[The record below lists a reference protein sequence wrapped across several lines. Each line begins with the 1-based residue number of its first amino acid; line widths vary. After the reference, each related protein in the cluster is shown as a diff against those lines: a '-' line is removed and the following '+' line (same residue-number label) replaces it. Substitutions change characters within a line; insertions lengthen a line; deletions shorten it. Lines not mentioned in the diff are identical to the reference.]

1 MITANPFEVIDS
13 RLNVIESLL
22 SQIVHR
28 PSGTDEVRKDIG
40 GLEIAIEETG
50 LSRSSIYRMVHL
62 RTIPHFKN
70 GGKLYFSRK
79 ELRTWITKNRR
90 DTQAKGG
97 RCA

>member
-22 SQIVHR
+22 SEIVSR
-28 PSGTDEVRKDIG
+28 PAGSDEMKKDIG

-50 LSRSSIYRMVHL
+50 LGRSSIYRMVHK

-79 ELRTWITKNRR
+79 ELRTWITQNRR
-90 DTQAKGG
+90 QTKEGNI
-97 RCA
+97 